1 VRIVELVPRHCQ
13 LDEFQQY
20 VGISVDAEQPVVMGT
35 TRVGRAALPAGDQ
48 SERCV
53 GDSSHR
59 MLPAYSD
66 IAAEAARF
74 GTVIWSTLP
83 VSGCTGV
90 ADGLKG

>member
-1 VRIVELVPRHCQ
+1 
-13 LDEFQQY
+13 
-20 VGISVDAEQPVVMGT
+20 
-35 TRVGRAALPAGDQ
+35 
-48 SERCV
+48 
-53 GDSSHR
+53 

-74 GTVIWSTLP
+74 GTVMWSTLP

>member
-1 VRIVELVPRHCQ
+1 MPRHREF
-13 LDEFQQY
+13 DEFQQR
-20 VGISVDAEQPVVMGT
+20 VGISVDAEQPVVMGSA
-35 TRVGRAALPAGDQ
+35 RVGRATLPAGDQ
-48 SERCV
+48 AERCMS
-53 GDSSHR
+53 DSGHR

-90 ADGLKG
+90 ADGLNG